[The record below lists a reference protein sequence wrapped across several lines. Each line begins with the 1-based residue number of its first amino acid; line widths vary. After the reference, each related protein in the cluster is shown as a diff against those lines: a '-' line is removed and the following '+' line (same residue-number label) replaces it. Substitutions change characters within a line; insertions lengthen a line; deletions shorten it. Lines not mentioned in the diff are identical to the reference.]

1 MSLNRCVFQGRF
13 TKDPELRYTQSNKP
27 VVSFTLAVD
36 RDYDRQQADFVKCIA
51 WSGTAEF
58 VSKYFHKGD
67 MAVISGRLQNRDWT
81 DNDGNKHTATEIVCD
96 SVYFCGGKR
105 NTTEQAPT
113 ATDEPMFDECDE
125 SDLPF

>member
-13 TKDPELRYTQSNKP
+13 TRDPELRYTQNNKP
-27 VVSFTLAVD
+27 VTSFTLAVD
-36 RDYDRQQADFVKCIA
+36 RDYDRQQADFINCTA

-58 VSKYFHKGD
+58 ISKYFHKGD
-67 MAVISGRLQNRDWT
+67 MTVVSGRLQIRDWT
-81 DNDGNKHTATEIVCD
+81 DNDGNKRTATEIVCD

-105 NTTEQAPT
+105 NTTDQAP
-113 ATDEPMFDECDE
+113 AAADEPMFDDCDE